1 MPISEKNTMF
11 DALDLEM
18 LSRIDTIPIQE
29 TCFVWSLSWSYVFSL
44 NQDSQLHRTSLDFF
58 VEREGEKRRKKR
70 VRIATT
76 TTTTTVIG
84 QSSGLG
90 RDFHCEWICP
100 IGPWHV
106 PNPHGCKFPN
116 LDYNLVLLQKTLH
129 KSSKIQWMGPVQIF
143 RISALQLHLI
153 ASKPQR
159 QKHQQSHPCF
169 SKSSILRSHLD
180 LGTKSWTL
188 HGMYLLPTEV
198 EVLHWKRRKI
208 GKICSSP
215 SVHQSN

>member
-76 TTTTTVIG
+76 TTTTVIDSFT
-84 QSSGLG
+84 QIKSIG
-90 RDFHCEWICP
+90 RDNAF
-100 IGPWHV
+100 V
-106 PNPHGCKFPN
+106 
-116 LDYNLVLLQKTLH
+116 LDEAVVLSNIHQKKT
-129 KSSKIQWMGPVQIF
+129 
-143 RISALQLHLI
+143 
-153 ASKPQR
+153 
-159 QKHQQSHPCF
+159 
-169 SKSSILRSHLD
+169 
-180 LGTKSWTL
+180 
-188 HGMYLLPTEV
+188 
-198 EVLHWKRRKI
+198 
-208 GKICSSP
+208 
-215 SVHQSN
+215 